1 MVDKTTSYMYNNY
14 IDNTLGVNMFRILK
28 SFLIGFIAVFTAKT
42 VYYKL
47 RDRNK

>member
-1 MVDKTTSYMYNNY
+1 
-14 IDNTLGVNMFRILK
+14 MFRVLK
-28 SFLIGFIAVFTAKT
+28 SFFIGFITVFVAKT